1 MNKKR
6 VFVIGLLAFLCI
18 PLSGLA
24 LDLTQP
30 IPESKAV
37 KKGVLKNGMTY
48 YICKTAKNE
57 KASFY
62 IIQPTGSLAEREG
75 EYGLAHFVEHLVF
88 CGTKHYKN
96 NEIVNRIQRMG
107 LQFGPDLNAGTS
119 FEMTFFSFK
128 NIPSGNDRMTTDCLL
143 MLRDMMYDAEL
154 NDSDIEKERNVIIEE
169 GLLRQESNEE
179 LAGTPFSRPII
190 GDTST
195 ILHCSPQTIRD
206 FYHRWYQ
213 PQMQAVVVV
222 GPFDVER
229 MYEKIRAIFEPVPAG
244 TSVVPARAVIPPYS
258 EPRVFVERLDKTDET
273 MNIELTI
280 RQKMLAD
287 SLKNTVESVLPST
300 AVLSL
305 ISPIVETFK
314 RLYGKDIS
322 CFTSYRKDID
332 NVPILHFDI
341 RSDKYGPKELLSK
354 SIKTIRSIADYGFPE
369 EIADEYRAEMTDTLE
384 MTGSQVWESNDSVVV
399 YPSSI
404 FKYCLSNFLYGTP
417 IVDNDVNVKMSQI
430 LTNDCGFD
438 GFAKQFRQLF
448 HASAPSFQLSVSKRC
463 EITKDELQEVIDN
476 TYQAAVEPIRLP
488 LKKDSTE
495 KVKESLTLNVD
506 PIPGR
511 VVKEKKLKDSDVWKL
526 TLSNGV
532 TVLMHEVDSL
542 ERKEMGKNNRIEYSL
557 LSAYRVGG
565 DSKLDELQHEGL
577 SCITKYDFAYP
588 IGYSCDG
595 ANAEW
600 TKHDDVEGKFKEIY
614 HELTNYEINSED
626 SIQLDKK
633 WRENYNAKHNNASQL
648 FRKTIFAPQMNPNK
662 YVPDSIITA
671 DEYKKICEGLKI
683 YKSNYN
689 GMVVAIDY
697 VDKKDSIMPLVLKY
711 IGGLPSKNEPTKQNN
726 KNYYINKDSILV
738 EPSVDP
744 ESDYYSMILF
754 QEHGLAF
761 TAENYMLHKALEAAF
776 STAVINRIRLENG
789 DVYSPY
795 VRANIEL
802 LPVTHQ
808 TYCIFFSCAHGKSNK
823 IENDMKQL
831 LQEMAYGNAITQ
843 QMIDDY
849 IKSVYVSGGIYP
861 QGGAASLELEKI
873 INKGVVVDTR
883 TMKLEKVITLNRVRK
898 YLRSLLKHG
907 HRYEYK
913 NV

>member
-6 VFVIGLLAFLCI
+6 VFIIGLLAFLCI

-24 LDLTQP
+24 LDLTQS

-96 NEIVNRIQRMG
+96 HEIVDRIQRMG
-107 LQFGPDLNAGTS
+107 LQFGPDLNAATG
-119 FEMTFFSFK
+119 FEMTFFSFE

-190 GDTST
+190 GDTCT

-258 EPRVFVERLDKTDET
+258 EPRVSVERLDKTDET
-273 MNIELTI
+273 IHIELAI
-280 RQKMLAD
+280 RQNMLAD
-287 SLKNTVESVLPST
+287 RLKTIESVLPQN

-341 RSDKYGPKELLSK
+341 WSDKYGPKELLSK

-384 MTGSQVWESNDSVVV
+384 MTDSQVWVANDSVIAC
-399 YPSSI
+399 PSSI

-417 IVDNDVNVKMSQI
+417 IVDNDVDVKIRRFLES
-430 LTNDCGFD
+430 DCGFE
-438 GFAKQFRQLF
+438 GFVEQFRQLF

-476 TYQAAVEPIRLP
+476 AYQAAVEPIRFP
-488 LKKDSTE
+488 SKKESTNE
-495 KVKESLTLNVD
+495 VKESLTLNVD

-532 TVLMHEVDSL
+532 TVLMHEVDSCEGYMSL
-542 ERKEMGKNNRIEYSL
+542 HTYREGANN
-557 LSAYRVGG
+557 
-565 DSKLDELQHEGL
+565 KLDSSQYAGFSCMNNCSGL
-577 SCITKYDFAYP
+577 RGGLFLSGYYDKLNKEN
-588 IGYSCDG
+588 ISHS
-595 ANAEW
+595 EI
-600 TKHDDVEGKFKEIY
+600 EEQFKEIY

-626 SIQLDKK
+626 SIQLAKE

-648 FRKTIFAPQMNPNK
+648 FRKTIFAPTIAPEK
-662 YVPDSIITA
+662 YVRDSTMTA
-671 DEYKKICEGLKI
+671 DDYKNVCESWKEF
-683 YKSNYN
+683 KSDYS
-689 GMVVAIDY
+689 GMIVAIDN
-697 VDKKDSIMPLVLKY
+697 VGNKDSIMPLVLKY

-744 ESDYYSMILF
+744 ESDCYSMILF

-761 TAENYMLHKALEAAF
+761 TAENYMLHKALEAAL

-789 DVYSPY
+789 DVYAPY
-795 VRANIEL
+795 VNAYIDL

-849 IKSVYVSGGIYP
+849 IRSVYVSGGKYP

-883 TMKLEKVITLNRVRK
+883 TMKLEKVITLKRVRK

>member
-1 MNKKR
+1 MNKKILF
-6 VFVIGLLAFLCI
+6 VFYLFAFLCI

-24 LDLTQP
+24 LDLTQS

-96 NEIVNRIQRMG
+96 HEIVDRIQRMG
-107 LQFGPDLNAGTS
+107 LQFGPDLNAATS

-128 NIPSGNDRMTTDCLL
+128 NIPPGNDRMTTDCLL

-169 GLLRQESNEE
+169 GLLRRESNEE

-195 ILHCSPQTIRD
+195 ILHCSPETIRD

-213 PQMQAVVVV
+213 PHMQAVVVV
-222 GPFDVER
+222 GPFDVKR

-244 TSVVPARAVIPPYS
+244 TSVVPERAVIPPYS
-258 EPRVFVERLDKTDET
+258 EPRVFVKRLDKADET
-273 MNIELTI
+273 IHIELAI
-280 RQKMLAD
+280 RQHILAD
-287 SLKNTVESVLPST
+287 RLKTIGSVLPST

-305 ISPIVETFK
+305 ISPIDETFK
-314 RLYGKDIS
+314 RLYGKDIC
-322 CFTSYRKDID
+322 CFTSYREDID

-399 YPSSI
+399 YPFGI
-404 FKYCLSNFLYGTP
+404 FKTCLSNFLYGTP
-417 IVDNDVNVKMSQI
+417 IVDNDVDVKMSQYI
-430 LTNDCGFD
+430 KGNCGFD

-476 TYQAAVEPIRLP
+476 AYQAAVEPIRFP
-488 LKKDSTE
+488 SKKESTNE
-495 KVKESLTLNVD
+495 VKESLTLNVD

-532 TVLMHEVDSL
+532 TVLMHEVDSCEGYMSL
-542 ERKEMGKNNRIEYSL
+542 HTYREGANN
-557 LSAYRVGG
+557 
-565 DSKLDELQHEGL
+565 KLDSSQYAGFSCMNNCSGL
-577 SCITKYDFAYP
+577 RGGLFLSGYYDKLNKEN
-588 IGYSCDG
+588 ISHS
-595 ANAEW
+595 EI
-600 TKHDDVEGKFKEIY
+600 EEQFKEIY

-626 SIQLDKK
+626 SIQLAKE

-648 FRKTIFAPQMNPNK
+648 FRKTIFAPQMNPKK

-697 VDKKDSIMPLVLKY
+697 VDKKDSIMPFILKY

-744 ESDYYSMILF
+744 ESDCYSMILF

-776 STAVINRIRLENG
+776 STAVTNRIRLENG
-789 DVYSPY
+789 DVYAPY
-795 VRANIEL
+795 VNAYIDL

-849 IKSVYVSGGIYP
+849 IRSVYVSGGIYP
-861 QGGAASLELEKI
+861 QGGAASLELKKI

-883 TMKLEKVITLNRVRK
+883 TMKLEKVITLKRVRK

-913 NV
+913 NIG

>member
-6 VFVIGLLAFLCI
+6 VFIICLLAFLFI

-24 LDLTQP
+24 LDLTQS

-62 IIQPTGSLAEREG
+62 IIQPTGSLVEQKG

-96 NEIVNRIQRMG
+96 HEIVDRIQRMG
-107 LQFGPDLNAGTS
+107 LQFGPDLNAATS

-128 NIPSGNDRMTTDCLL
+128 NIPPGNDRMTTDCLL

-190 GDTST
+190 GDTCT

-258 EPRVFVERLDKTDET
+258 EPRVSVERLDKTDEAIH
-273 MNIELTI
+273 IELAI
-280 RQKMLAD
+280 RQNMLAD
-287 SLKNTVESVLPST
+287 RLKTIESVLPST

-384 MTGSQVWESNDSVVV
+384 MTGSQVWASNDSVVAS
-399 YPSSI
+399 PSSI

-417 IVDNDVNVKMSQI
+417 IVDNDVDAKI
-430 LTNDCGFD
+430 RRFLKNDCGFE
-438 GFAKQFRQLF
+438 GFVEQFRQF
-448 HASAPSFQLSVSKRC
+448 FYASAPNFQLSVSKRG

-476 TYQAAVEPIRLP
+476 TYQSEVEPIRLP
-488 LKKDSTE
+488 SKNESTG
-495 KVKESLTLNVD
+495 KNKESQTLNVEL
-506 PIPGR
+506 IPGR
-511 VVKEKKLKDSDVWKL
+511 IVKEIKLKDSDVWKL

-532 TVLMHEVDSL
+532 TVLMHEVDSCEGYMSL
-542 ERKEMGKNNRIEYSL
+542 RTYREGANN
-557 LSAYRVGG
+557 
-565 DSKLDELQHEGL
+565 KLDSSQYAGFSCMNNCSGL
-577 SCITKYDFAYP
+577 RGGLFLSGYYDKLNKKN
-588 IGYSCDG
+588 ISHT
-595 ANAEW
+595 EI
-600 TKHDDVEGKFKEIY
+600 EERFKEIY
-614 HELTNYEINSED
+614 HELTNYEINRED
-626 SIQLDKK
+626 SIQLAKE

-648 FRKTIFAPQMNPNK
+648 FRKTIFAPTIAPKK
-662 YVPDSIITA
+662 YVCDSTMTA
-671 DEYKKICEGLKI
+671 DDYKKVCESWKEF
-683 YKSNYN
+683 KSDYS
-689 GMVVAIDY
+689 GMIVAIDN
-697 VDKKDSIMPLVLKY
+697 VENKDSVMPLVLKY
-711 IGGLPSKNEPTKQNN
+711 IGGLPSKNEPTKQSN

-744 ESDYYSMILF
+744 ESDCYSMILF

-761 TAENYMLHKALEAAF
+761 TAENYMLHKALEAAL

-789 DVYSPY
+789 DVYAPY
-795 VRANIEL
+795 VNAYIDL

-849 IKSVYVSGGIYP
+849 IRSVYVSGGIYP

-883 TMKLEKVITLNRVRK
+883 TMKLEKVITPKRVRK
-898 YLRSLLKHG
+898 YLRSLLKNG